1 MKGWFSMYDK
11 ILLPGFTEKNRILMK
26 TIQRK

>member
-11 ILLPGFTEKNRILMK
+11 ILLPGFIEKNRILMK